1 MLRRYGLKRLADKY
15 FKGLISCVIKEGNIN
30 RRLETFG
37 QMCGLTL
44 EGHKASQA
52 MNESQCSFFFHA
64 LGVMFGNNLH
74 LLEDCM
80 NSFVSSSCLDCPSSS
95 SLILIVS
102 PPIYPSARKLIA
114 RLCWRCCRTCSPI

>member
-44 EGHKASQA
+44 EGHKAGQA
-52 MNESQCSFFFHA
+52 MSESQCSFFFHA

-74 LLEDCM
+74 LLQECM
-80 NSFVSSSCLDCPSSS
+80 NSFVSFDFFN
-95 SLILIVS
+95 SLVFFLSKSLKVFLFAHLL
-102 PPIYPSARKLIA
+102 PPGNRP
-114 RLCWRCCRTCSPI
+114 